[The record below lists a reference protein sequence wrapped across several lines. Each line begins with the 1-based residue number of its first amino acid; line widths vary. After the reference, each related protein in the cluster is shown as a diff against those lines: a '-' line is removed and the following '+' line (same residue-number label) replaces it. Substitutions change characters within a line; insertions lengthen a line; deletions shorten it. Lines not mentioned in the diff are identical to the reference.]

1 MSSLPQETPRVL
13 HEDPYYHSLINMST
27 PMQHEDD
34 IEKQLEEKTR
44 RRRHKK
50 KPKMKVSGRS
60 VLHLKRV
67 IAEKG
72 SKSPK
77 K

>member
-1 MSSLPQETPRVL
+1 
-13 HEDPYYHSLINMST
+13 
-27 PMQHEDD
+27 MQHEDD